1 MTRATGK
8 TAAGTGGIPADN
20 AVSDCRTA
28 VFVGAD
34 AAATTRHGVAYYS
47 TVGDNRAAVLTE
59 YATTR
64 CLPPIISSYSVIA
77 YGTVVNYRVAVF
89 HTADSTAGAGNT
101 VSSRTRALSSRVAG
115 YDAGSDGGTASVCA

>member
-28 VFVGAD
+28 VFARTYP
-34 AAATTRHGVAYYS
+34 AATTRHGVAYYS

-64 CLPPIISSYSVIA
+64 SIISSYSVMA
-77 YGTVVNYRVAVF
+77 YGTLVNYCVAVF
-89 HTADSTAGAGNT
+89 RTADSTTSTGNT
-101 VSSRTRALSSRVAG
+101 VSSGTPGLSSRVAG
-115 YDAGSDGGTASVCA
+115 YDAASDGGTASVCA